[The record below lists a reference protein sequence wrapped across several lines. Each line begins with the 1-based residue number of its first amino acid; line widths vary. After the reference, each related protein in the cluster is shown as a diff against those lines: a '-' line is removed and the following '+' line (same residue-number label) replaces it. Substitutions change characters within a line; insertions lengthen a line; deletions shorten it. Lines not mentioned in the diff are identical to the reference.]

1 MVPPWW
7 PDERGKPIATYPCP
21 RCGREVASRF
31 RGFRVEHLS
40 HVGWSLFAPAPTS
53 TGADMRKRWSLCRCG
68 MAACRSCR
76 CWARRDERSAAGQPV
91 SALAVELGGRSL
103 ADKLQAV

>member
-1 MVPPWW
+1 MVPAWW

-40 HVGWSLFAPAPTS
+40 HVGWSLFRASSYINWCGHAQEVIPVP
-53 TGADMRKRWSLCRCG
+53 MRHGRVSFV
-68 MAACRSCR
+68 
-76 CWARRDERSAAGQPV
+76 PV
-91 SALAVELGGRSL
+91 LGETR
-103 ADKLQAV
+103 